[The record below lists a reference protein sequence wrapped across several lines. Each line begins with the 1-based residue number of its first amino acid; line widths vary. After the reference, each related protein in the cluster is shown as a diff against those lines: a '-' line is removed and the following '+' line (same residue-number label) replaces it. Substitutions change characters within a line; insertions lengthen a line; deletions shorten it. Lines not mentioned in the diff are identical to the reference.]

1 MKKLLPFALIAFAG
15 AAAPAFAQGKPAPIP
30 GPKIVVLD
38 RNAIIQFSKAGQ
50 DIAKQLQQM
59 ANQNRNNFEAQQKS
73 LANEGQQLRQQTA
86 ILAPDIRA
94 KREEAFNAKARG
106 IQESVERR
114 QMQIQQAAATSQQA
128 LANAL
133 TPIVN
138 EIVKERGANLVVDK
152 SAVIY
157 ANNIA
162 FDITTEAISRLD
174 AKMPT
179 YKVVLGAAAPKP

>member
-1 MKKLLPFALIAFAG
+1 MKKLLPLALIALTA
-15 AAAPAFAQGKPAPIP
+15 AAAPAWAQGKPAPMP
-30 GPKIVVLD
+30 APKIVVLD
-38 RNAIIQFSKAGQ
+38 RNLIIQGSKAGQ

-59 ANQNRNNFEAQQKS
+59 ANSNRANFEAQQKS

-86 ILAPDIRA
+86 ILAADARA
-94 KREEAFNAKARG
+94 KREEAFNAKVRSV
-106 IQESVERR
+106 QESAERR

-152 SAVIY
+152 GAVIY
-157 ANNIA
+157 ANNSA
-162 FDITTEAISRLD
+162 FEITAEAIKRLD

-179 YKVVLGAAAPKP
+179 YKVTLGAAPAKP